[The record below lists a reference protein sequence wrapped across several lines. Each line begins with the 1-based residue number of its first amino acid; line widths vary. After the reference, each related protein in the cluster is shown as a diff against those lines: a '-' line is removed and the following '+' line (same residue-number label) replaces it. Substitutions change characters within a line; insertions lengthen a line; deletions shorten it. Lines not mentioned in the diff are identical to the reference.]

1 MDLRDDDE
9 RRARRRDT
17 IGRLYFTCWFLAP
30 MLVMG
35 ETGCRLWAVAVT
47 LTLLSL
53 LQGGSIAGVAIKG
66 LVAGLGIVIW
76 LVETL
81 TGDR

>member
-17 IGRLYFTCWFLAP
+17 IGRLYFACWFLVP
-30 MLVMG
+30 MLPMD
-35 ETGCRLWAVAVT
+35 ETGRRLWVAAVT

-53 LQGGSIAGVAIKG
+53 LQGGWIARLAIKG
-66 LVAGLGIVIW
+66 LIAGLGVVIW